1 MRLPPGCCLEP
12 ARVLLCVAAVLRLRS
27 SSSRGLQYLEYLTS
41 APGRDEVCPEMQ
53 RSIEVSWRDFAL
65 WSDVNLCGGPSL
77 YIIFNII
84 WNKRA
89 RFRTGHTLIAMLI

>member
-1 MRLPPGCCLEP
+1 MLCALSDATEAGRQAGWQAVRLPPGCCLEP
-12 ARVLLCVAAVLRLRS
+12 ARVLLCVAAVLRLR

-65 WSDVNLCGGPSL
+65 WSDVNLAVGPVS
-77 YIIFNII
+77 ISFSI
-84 WNKRA
+84 
-89 RFRTGHTLIAMLI
+89 